1 MKPLQPRPRDPK
13 PLAIAWIGMDPLIA
27 ALLRPEAHRPAP
39 ERVELLETHISWIL
53 LAGPLAYKIKKPVN
67 LGFVDFST
75 QERRAWFCTEELRL
89 NRRLC
94 PDLYLEVVPIH
105 GPRESASFEG
115 EGPVIEMA
123 LKMRRFP
130 QSALLPAA
138 LERGAVPAE
147 AFTALAEGLAAFHA
161 RAAVAEAGQPWGEP
175 PAVIE
180 PALANLAVLESC
192 GVDPP
197 VVAAL
202 RRWSEAEAQRL
213 LPLFRRRKQQG
224 RVRECH
230 GDLHGGNMAL
240 LEGRIEVF
248 DCLEFSP
255 ELRWIDVVSDLAFAA
270 MDLQH
275 AGQERAASS
284 LLARWLERSGD
295 YEGLL
300 VWTWY
305 RLYRALVRAKVT
317 ALRLQQTR
325 AAAPLEPTAAGQEE
339 LASYLAFAQTLIR
352 PRRPVLLITHGIS
365 GSGKSHWAAQLAA
378 RRGWIALRS
387 DVERKRRFGL
397 WGEPNTAAPP
407 PSAALYDPGVSRWL
421 YEERLCRC
429 AAAALAAGLDVV
441 VDATFLRRQQRQLFA
456 ALARRCGARFGLLV
470 CEVDPRRARQRVE
483 DRRRLGGD
491 PSDADAAV
499 IERQLQTLEPITPRE
514 RRLAPVWPGSE
525 AGLEQ
530 LLGWAEDA

>member
-1 MKPLQPRPRDPK
+1 
-13 PLAIAWIGMDPLIA
+13 MDLLIA

-53 LAGPLAYKIKKPVN
+53 LAGPLAYKIKKPVH

-75 QERRAWFCTEELRL
+75 QERRAWFCAEELRL
-89 NRRLC
+89 NRRLS

-105 GPRESASFEG
+105 GPRECASFAG
-115 EGPVIEMA
+115 DGPVIEVA

-138 LERGAVPAE
+138 LARGAVPAE
-147 AFTALAEGLAAFHA
+147 AFSALADGLAAFHA

-175 PAVIE
+175 SAVIE
-180 PALANLAVLESC
+180 PALANLVVLERC

-202 RRWSEAEAQRL
+202 RSWSEAEAQRL

-240 LEGRIEVF
+240 LAGRIEVF

-275 AGQERAASS
+275 GGQHGAAST

-295 YEGLL
+295 YEGLAL
-300 VWTWY
+300 WTWY

-325 AAAPLEPTAAGQEE
+325 GAAPLESAPSGAGE
-339 LASYLAFAQTLIR
+339 LASYLAFAQTVIR
-352 PRRPVLLITHGIS
+352 PRRPALLITHGIS

-378 RRGWIALRS
+378 RRGWITLRS

-397 WGEPNTAAPP
+397 WGEPYTAQPVRP
-407 PSAALYDPGVSRWL
+407 DALYDPGVSRWL

-441 VDATFLRRQQRQLFA
+441 VDATVLKRQQRQLFGG
-456 ALARRCGARFGLLV
+456 LARSCGARFGVLV
-470 CEVDPRRARQRVE
+470 CAVDPEQARQRVE
-483 DRRRLGGD
+483 SRRRRGGD
-491 PSDADAAV
+491 PSDADGSV
-499 IERQLQTLEPITPRE
+499 IERQLEMLEPITALE
-514 RRLAPVWPGSE
+514 RSVTPVWPGSE
-525 AGLEQ
+525 AGLES
-530 LLGWAEDA
+530 LLRWAEGS